1 MKSLQSVLLAMVLAV
16 FAVSCSNVQN
26 SGPDNVQIS
35 ALDKEDILYIDLKS
49 GRVAIRLRPDLAPNH
64 VARVKKL
71 AREGFYDGIVFH
83 RVIDG
88 FMAQTGDPKGD
99 GSGSSQ
105 YPDLKSEFSQAP
117 FRRGTLGAAR
127 SRSPHSANSQFFIC
141 LAAASHLNGDYTVW
155 GQVVRGMEH
164 IDAIRKG
171 DPDRN
176 GAVDNPDKML
186 KVLVAAD
193 ATDHAVLGEAMPA
206 DAKANQ
212 RRGSFQ

>member
-1 MKSLQSVLLAMVLAV
+1 MKSLHSVLLAMVLTV
-16 FAVSCSNVQN
+16 FAVSCSNVKN

-49 GRVAIRLRPDLAPNH
+49 GRVAIHLRPDLAPNH

-99 GSGSSQ
+99 GTGSSK
-105 YPDLKSEFSQAP
+105 YPDLRAEFSRQP

-127 SRSPHSANSQFFIC
+127 GSSPDSANSQFFIC
-141 LAAASHLNGDYTVW
+141 LDAASHLNGDYTVW
-155 GQVVRGMEH
+155 GQVIRGMEH

-171 DPDRN
+171 DPARN